1 MGTHPTC
8 AHEAEMVRR
17 RLVIL
22 VVRREASEP
31 KTSRGPRRS
40 ANGELIG
47 RIVGHVQHSRL
58 DEVLAPAFVARRVAL
73 GVRLLGQGDIRRF
86 ADAVETERM
95 RDIQL
100 RILPL
105 WVRAVLST
113 GGWKTVARSD
123 GVYLLLVVGVVGG
136 RTLRQRR

>member
-105 WVRAVLST
+105 WVRAVLTT
-113 GGWKTVARSD
+113 GGWEAVARSD
-123 GVYLLLVVGVVGG
+123 RVYLLLVVGVVGG

>member
-47 RIVGHVQHSRL
+47 RVVSHVQHSRL
-58 DEVLAPAFVARRVAL
+58 DKVLAPAFVARRVAL

-105 WVRAVLST
+105 RVRAVLST

-123 GVYLLLVVGVVGG
+123 RVYLLLVVGVVGG